1 MKKNTKQILVS
12 SILGASIAL
21 TVCLLFDYFGITKNI
36 FSYIF
41 ILIIFLVISRII
53 NNKYI

>member
-12 SILGASIAL
+12 SILGGSISL
-21 TVCLLFDYFGITKNI
+21 IVCLLFDYFGIPKNI
-36 FSYIF
+36 FSYI
-41 ILIIFLVISRII
+41 IVLIIFLVISRII